1 MNLQKKEYNEGY
13 DRTEFYSIMGKFFAE
28 KKYRDEMP
36 YLINTEEKEW
46 RLFYEEG
53 VLAGFYGHEEK
64 KELTIISGV
73 YVIHE
78 SRHSEVC
85 AFMVE
90 DMLLSFPAIRMTTS
104 NPRLLTILRRND
116 FRQLSRR
123 GCYLTMERVTPCQE
137 NVTITGQRSGTIIN
151 LAEDST
157 QLRIQKEPVWTS
169 TT

>member
-64 KELTIISGV
+64 KSL
-73 YVIHE
+73 
-78 SRHSEVC
+78 
-85 AFMVE
+85 
-90 DMLLSFPAIRMTTS
+90 P
-104 NPRLLTILRRND
+104 
-116 FRQLSRR
+116 
-123 GCYLTMERVTPCQE
+123 
-137 NVTITGQRSGTIIN
+137 
-151 LAEDST
+151 
-157 QLRIQKEPVWTS
+157 
-169 TT
+169 

>member
-64 KELTIISGV
+64 KEL
-73 YVIHE
+73 
-78 SRHSEVC
+78 
-85 AFMVE
+85 
-90 DMLLSFPAIRMTTS
+90 IRMTTS